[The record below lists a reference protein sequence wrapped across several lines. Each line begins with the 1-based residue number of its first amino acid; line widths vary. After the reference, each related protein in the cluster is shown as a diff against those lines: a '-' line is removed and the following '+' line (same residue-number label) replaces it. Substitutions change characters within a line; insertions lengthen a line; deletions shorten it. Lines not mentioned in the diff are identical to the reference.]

1 MKQLLT
7 IAIIF
12 FLLGCTKKKTLQE
25 QKIMHE
31 DSAKIDSINYIQKKQ
46 SYEKLNGILLD
57 GRLYTPSQLD
67 SIFTGQK

>member
-25 QKIMHE
+25 QKIMHQ
-31 DSAKIDSINYIQKKQ
+31 DSARLDSIHYLQKKEI
-46 SYEKLNGILLD
+46 YEKLNGILID
-57 GRLYTPSQLD
+57 GNFYSPTQLD
-67 SIFTGQK
+67 SIFTGKK